1 MYAPD
6 ISMICKLPKIDLH
19 RHLDGDVKPEVI
31 SRLARKDGLTLPAE
45 DLDLYFKDLRNQ
57 GIGALL
63 QKGFGLVTSLMQSR
77 ENLSTVAYECVRNLK
92 EDNII
97 YAEIR
102 FAPQYHTGESAYYG
116 HSSEKSKEKTL
127 GYDEIIKAVSAGLR
141 KGEKDFGV
149 RTNLIVCVGRE
160 AEPQAG
166 VAVAEAALNS
176 MDCGVVGLDLACDEG
191 SYPPD
196 RHLEAY
202 KTTFN
207 SPLKRTV
214 HAGEFGDQPSKNMST
229 AISNLK
235 ADRLGHA
242 IPLSKYEDLTT
253 AVSDGKIGI
262 EMCPES
268 NIFTGFIKSRN
279 ELGIKRLLSKGVL
292 VSVNTDDPAMFGY
305 TLSDTLYRLAEECG
319 LGLDELK
326 KLQLNAIESAFGL
339 GADERAKLAK
349 IIEDNY
355 KIQSP
360 PESG

>member
-6 ISMICKLPKIDLH
+6 SSTIRKLPKIDLH
-19 RHLDGDVKPEVI
+19 RHLDGDVKPRVI
-31 SRLARKDGLTLPAE
+31 SRLARKDGVTLPAE
-45 DLDLYFKDLRNQ
+45 DLDLYFRDLRNQ

-77 ENLSTVAYECVRNLK
+77 ENLSAVAYECVRNLK

-116 HSSEKSKEKTL
+116 HSSEKSKEKL
-127 GYDEIIKAVSAGLR
+127 GYDEIIKAVSDGLSE
-141 KGEKDFGV
+141 GEKDFGV
-149 RTNLIVCVGRE
+149 KTKLIVCVGRE
-160 AEPQAG
+160 AEPHEGVKVAG
-166 VAVAEAALNS
+166 AALNC
-176 MDCGVVGLDLACDEG
+176 MDYGVVGLDLACDEA
-191 SYPPD
+191 SYPPE

-214 HAGEFGDQPSKNMST
+214 HAGEFGNQPRKNMLT
-229 AISNLK
+229 AMNDLK

-242 IPLSKYEDLTT
+242 IPLSKYEDLTK
-253 AVSDGKIGI
+253 AVSDGKIGV

-268 NIFTGFIKSRN
+268 NVFTGFIKSRN
-279 ELGIKRLLSKGVL
+279 ELGIKRLLSKGVV

-305 TLSDTLYRLAEECG
+305 TLSDTLYRLADECG
-319 LGLDELK
+319 LGMEELK

-339 GADERAKLAK
+339 GADERARLSE

-355 KIQSP
+355 KA
-360 PESG
+360 